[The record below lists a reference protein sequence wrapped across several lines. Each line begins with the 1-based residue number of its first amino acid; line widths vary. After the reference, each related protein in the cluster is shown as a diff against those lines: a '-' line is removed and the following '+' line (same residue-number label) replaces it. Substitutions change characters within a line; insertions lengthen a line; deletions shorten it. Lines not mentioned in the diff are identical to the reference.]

1 MTKNKENMKAKLTFI
16 TAALLT
22 TVLTSSCKHSAT
34 KNEPANPADTT
45 KMAKGTIFYQCP
57 MHLDVISDKSGS
69 CSKCGMDLKA
79 VTKK

>member
-1 MTKNKENMKAKLTFI
+1 MKTKLTLI

-22 TVLTSSCKHSAT
+22 TILTDCKNSSTT
-34 KNEPANPADTT
+34 KNSPSSADTT
-45 KMAKGTIFYQCP
+45 QMAKGTIFYQCP

-69 CSKCGMDLKA
+69 CTKCGMDLKA

>member
-1 MTKNKENMKAKLTFI
+1 VTKNKENMKAKLTLI

-22 TVLTSSCKHSAT
+22 TVLTSCKNSST
-34 KNEPANPADTT
+34 NNKPSNPVDTT
-45 KMAKGTIFYQCP
+45 KMAKGTIFYQCT

-69 CSKCGMDLKA
+69 CTKCGMDLKA